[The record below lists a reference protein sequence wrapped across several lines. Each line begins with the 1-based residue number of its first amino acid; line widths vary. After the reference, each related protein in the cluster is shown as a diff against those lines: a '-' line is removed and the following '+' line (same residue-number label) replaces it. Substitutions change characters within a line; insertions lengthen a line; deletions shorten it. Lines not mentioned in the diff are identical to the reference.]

1 MLRSL
6 WSGVSGLRT
15 YQLEMDVIG
24 NNIANVN
31 TTAYKSQATGFQ
43 DILYQ
48 TTRDG
53 FAATDNTGSTNVTQ
67 VGLGARMGSIMTNI
81 AKQGSAVVTDNTMDL
96 MINGDAFFV
105 VETDGVNSYSRDGSF
120 TIDEQGYLV
129 TRNNGYFVRGVQ
141 GTGGITNGATLSN
154 LKVINRVA
162 VKEKDENGNEVTR
175 MKDIM
180 PGQATSVAQIKGIL
194 DSGDTNLKEE
204 GMDLRL
210 EVFGKDGNK
219 YTLKFKLNDAGDE
232 DDATFNLSLKA
243 VTDESGEE
251 VDATTQ
257 DLKIVFDKH
266 SGDLQSVTQ
275 GNNTVTYK
283 RDNDEVLKGNKNLV
297 ISFTGKDSQIAN
309 TTFDL
314 THLGNYSSKVG
325 KNISTITAVKGDTKG
340 QNMGYGRGEMN
351 GISFGTDGSIYASYT
366 NGQSLKKGQIAV
378 AEFSNATGL
387 EKTGDNLYAAS
398 LNSGEAQIKDI
409 TESGGSMS
417 SGVLEGSNVDLAKE
431 FTDMITTQRGF
442 QANSKVITTSDEMLQ
457 ILKGLKR

>member
-15 YQLEMDVIG
+15 HQLEMDVIG

-48 TTRDG
+48 TTKDG

-105 VETDGVNSYSRDGSF
+105 IQADGVNSYSRDGSF

-141 GTGGITNGATLSN
+141 GTGGITDGAELSN
-154 LKVINRVA
+154 LRVVNRVE
-162 VKEKDENGNEVTR
+162 VKEKDENGKEVTR

-180 PGQATSVAQIKGIL
+180 PGQPTSVAQIKGIL
-194 DSGDTNLKEE
+194 DSGDTSFEDE

-219 YTLKFKLNDAGDE
+219 YTLKFKLNDAGDT
-232 DDATFNLSLKA
+232 DDATFNLHLQS
-243 VTDESGEE
+243 VTGEDGKDVE
-251 VDATTQ
+251 TTTG
-257 DLKIVFDKH
+257 DLKLAFNKH
-266 SGDLQSVTQ
+266 NGDLQTVTQ
-275 GNNTVTYK
+275 GNNTVTYA
-283 RDNDEVLKGNKNLV
+283 RDNNDILKGNKDLV
-297 ISFTGKDSQIAN
+297 ISFTGNNSPIAN
-309 TTFDL
+309 TTLDM
-314 THLGNYSSKVG
+314 THLRNYSSKVG
-325 KNISTITAVKGDTKG
+325 KNISSITAVKGDTRG

-398 LNSGEAQIKDI
+398 LNSGDPQIKDV